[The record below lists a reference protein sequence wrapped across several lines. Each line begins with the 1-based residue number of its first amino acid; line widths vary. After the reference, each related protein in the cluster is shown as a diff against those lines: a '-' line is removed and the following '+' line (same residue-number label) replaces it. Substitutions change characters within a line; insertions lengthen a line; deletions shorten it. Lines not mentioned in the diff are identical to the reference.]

1 MISCEVSSKC
11 DRAIKSLSRD
21 VVGLGSARRGHGMIR
36 CESYADILYDKR
48 MLENEY

>member
-1 MISCEVSSKC
+1 MISCEVLSKC

-21 VVGLGSARRGHGMIR
+21 VGGLGNAWRGHGMIR